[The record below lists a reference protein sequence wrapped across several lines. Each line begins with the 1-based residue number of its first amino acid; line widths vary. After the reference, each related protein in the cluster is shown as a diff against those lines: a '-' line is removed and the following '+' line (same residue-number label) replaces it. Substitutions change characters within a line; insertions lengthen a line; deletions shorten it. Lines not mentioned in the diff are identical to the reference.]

1 MYLTDH
7 QIYKAKTDR
16 TDKLII
22 IFRYGHFSVTDSS
35 VGRNIRKD
43 IKDVNITAN

>member
-16 TDKLII
+16 TERNRQFHII
-22 IFRYGHFSVTDSS
+22 
-35 VGRNIRKD
+35 VGNVSILETIRRKEGSGGLE
-43 IKDVNITAN
+43 